1 MPWLLRGQI
10 LIAMCTVSSQ
20 PQTAT
25 LRPWTANC
33 EMHTTAGGV
42 KIDTIMDAEWLA
54 QVASGKRLVIIDT
67 LRRVM
72 VGLGLSI
79 WLVRQ
84 FLPVYVGDFKLLPC
98 TSN

>member
-1 MPWLLRGQI
+1 
-10 LIAMCTVSSQ
+10 
-20 PQTAT
+20 
-25 LRPWTANC
+25 
-33 EMHTTAGGV
+33 
-42 KIDTIMDAEWLA
+42 MDAEWLA